1 MIHARASSRT
11 FVLAHCRRVWAWL
24 IIVKS
29 ANLSFRPYILPHFFV
44 FQCIKSLRRAIR
56 SIAAHSSLRV
66 FGHRD
71 ARVSAGKIGW
81 IFLRALFGRKT
92 RAANMKRTLNAPYFC
107 QNSKNFNSN
116 WCKTPITVEN
126 FTTFAQYE
134 TRRAPQCA
142 V

>member
-1 MIHARASSRT
+1 LFFSVLKVCVGAISS
-11 FVLAHCRRVWAWL
+11 
-24 IIVKS
+24 IS
-29 ANLSFRPYILPHFFV
+29 
-44 FQCIKSLRRAIR
+44 
-56 SIAAHSSLRV
+56 AHSSRRV

-81 IFLRALFGRKT
+81 IFLHALFGRKT
-92 RAANMKRTLNAPYFC
+92 RAANMKRTLNAPYFR

-116 WCKTPITVEN
+116 LCKTPITIKN